1 MSETIAPGAGA
12 AWVPA
17 SRRVAYIE
25 GDGIGRDIT
34 PATLRVVDA
43 AVARTY
49 GGTRRIEWEEVLA
62 GEAARARTGT
72 HLPAETLARIR
83 ELGVALKGP
92 LTTPV
97 GGGFRSVNVIL
108 REQLDLYACVRPVRH
123 LRGVP
128 SPMREP
134 ERVNLIIFRENV
146 EDVHTGIE
154 FPAGSPEA
162 ERLIA
167 ALREMGQT
175 VFPGSAI
182 GVKPMSQVRSQRLV
196 RMALRHAIAHRRRV
210 VTLVHKGNIQKFTE
224 GAFRAWG
231 YELARAEFPDSVVSE
246 ADLGSAALGDRVLLN
261 DRIADGMFQQ
271 LLLRPD
277 DYQVLATPNLI
288 GDYLSDAVAAQVGGV
303 GMAPGANLGD
313 TVAVFEAAHG
323 SAPKHGGRDEA
334 NPSSLLLSAAMMLE
348 QIAWP
353 EAARAL
359 TAALERTILERRV
372 TYDLARLLGDV
383 KPLRTSEFAAA
394 ILANL

>member
-1 MSETIAPGAGA
+1 MKARI
-12 AWVPA
+12 
-17 SRRVAYIE
+17 AYIE

-34 PATLRVVDA
+34 PATLRVVNA
-43 AVARTY
+43 AVARAY
-49 GGTRRIEWEEVLA
+49 RGERAIEWEALLA
-62 GEAARARTGT
+62 GEGAFARTGT
-72 HLPAETLARIR
+72 HLPDDTVERIR

-108 REQLDLYACVRPVRH
+108 RERLDLYASVRPVRH

-128 SPMREP
+128 SPMRQP
-134 ERVNLIIFRENV
+134 ERVDLILFRENV

-167 ALREMGQT
+167 VLREMRQT

-182 GVKPMSQVRSQRLV
+182 GIKPMSKLRSQRLV
-196 RMALRHAIAHRRRV
+196 RRALRHAIECGRRV
-210 VTLVHKGNIQKFTE
+210 VTLVHKGNIQKQTE

-231 YELARAEFPDSVVSE
+231 YELAREEFAGRVVSE
-246 ADLGSAALGDRVLLN
+246 EELGAGPLGDRVLLN

-313 TVAVFEAAHG
+313 AVAVFEAAHG
-323 SAPKHGGRDEA
+323 TAPKHAGRDEA
-334 NPSSLLLSAAMMLE
+334 NPSSLILSAAMMLE
-348 QIAWP
+348 HLGWP
-353 EAARAL
+353 EAAHAM
-359 TAALERTILERRV
+359 TEALEQTIRQRRV
-372 TYDLARLLGDV
+372 TYDLARQLGDV
-383 KPLRTSEFAAA
+383 RPLRTSEFAAA
-394 ILANL
+394 IIASL

>member
-1 MSETIAPGAGA
+1 VKARI
-12 AWVPA
+12 
-17 SRRVAYIE
+17 AYIE

-34 PATLRVVDA
+34 PATLRVVNA
-43 AVARTY
+43 AVARAY
-49 GGTRRIEWEEVLA
+49 RGERAIEWEALLA
-62 GEAARARTGT
+62 GEGAFARTGT
-72 HLPAETLARIR
+72 HLPDDTVERIR

-108 REQLDLYACVRPVRH
+108 RERLDLYASVRPVRH

-128 SPMREP
+128 SPMRQP
-134 ERVNLIIFRENV
+134 ERVDLILFRENV

-167 ALREMGQT
+167 VLREMRQT

-182 GVKPMSQVRSQRLV
+182 GIKPMSKLRSQRLV
-196 RMALRHAIAHRRRV
+196 RRALRHAIECGRRV
-210 VTLVHKGNIQKFTE
+210 VTLVHKGNIQKQTE

-231 YELARAEFPDSVVSE
+231 YELAREEFAGRVVSE
-246 ADLGSAALGDRVLLN
+246 EELGAGPLGDRVLLN

-313 TVAVFEAAHG
+313 AVAVFEAAHG
-323 SAPKHGGRDEA
+323 TAPKHAGRDEA
-334 NPSSLLLSAAMMLE
+334 NPSSLILSAAMMLE
-348 QIAWP
+348 HLGWP
-353 EAARAL
+353 EAAHAM
-359 TAALERTILERRV
+359 TEALEQTIRQRRV
-372 TYDLARLLGDV
+372 TYDLARQLGDV
-383 KPLRTSEFAAA
+383 RPLRTSEFAAA
-394 ILANL
+394 IIASL

>member
-1 MSETIAPGAGA
+1 LVSGKAVAPE
-12 AWVPA
+12 
-17 SRRVAYIE
+17 SRRIAYIE

-43 AVARTY
+43 ALARAY
-49 GGTRRIEWEEVLA
+49 GGSRRIEWEEVLA
-62 GEAARARTGT
+62 GEKARARTGSY
-72 HLPAETLARIR
+72 LPEETTARIR

-97 GGGFRSVNVIL
+97 GRGFRSVNVIL
-108 REQLDLYACVRPVRH
+108 REILDLYACVRPVRH
-123 LRGVP
+123 IRGVP

-134 ERVNLIIFRENV
+134 GQVDLIIFRENV

-167 ALREMGQT
+167 TLREMQRP

-182 GVKPMSQVRSQRLV
+182 GIKPMSKIRSQRLV
-196 RMALRHAIAHRRRV
+196 RMALRHAIERGRRV

-231 YELARAEFPDSVVSE
+231 YELAREEFAGQVVSE
-246 ADLGSAALGDRVLLN
+246 EDLGSGALGERVLLN
-261 DRIADGMFQQ
+261 DRIADAMFQQ
-271 LLLRPD
+271 LLLRPA

-303 GMAPGANLGD
+303 GMAPGANFSD
-313 TVAVFEAAHG
+313 TVAVFEATHG
-323 SAPKHGGRDEA
+323 SAPKHAGRDEA

-348 QIAWP
+348 QIGWP
-353 EAARAL
+353 EASRVVQE
-359 TAALERTILERRV
+359 ALERTILERRV
-372 TYDLARLLGDV
+372 TYDLARQLGDV

-394 ILANL
+394 IIANL